1 MQKRKMSKFYCVK
14 VGHRPG
20 IYRSWAETEKHV
32 KGFSGAIHK
41 SFSTKIEALN
51 YLYDGN
57 VPPEMLEEKSL
68 IARSHETQ
76 HGEAIKLIP
85 TIQPLS
91 IKTED
96 EIELPMLGDKNE
108 LATKDR
114 SCLEI
119 KDRRMVIIYTDGSKR
134 TSVNHRG
141 SGCYCRFND
150 KDFGMSLPFTKE
162 LQIKYEIKDEDFDKL
177 SSPTLEYLALAEV
190 LWSFIQIKAEKFDIL
205 VVADYIG
212 VKCWTDGSWKAEVDY
227 VIKIRNVVKKI
238 IDFLATKQINVKI
251 RHVKGHSL
259 IFGNELSDLYAKN
272 VNYFTNL
279 PELVK
284 EISEKYH

>member
-1 MQKRKMSKFYCVK
+1 MSKFYAVK
-14 VGHRPG
+14 NGRKTG
-20 IYRSWAETEKHV
+20 LFTDWNSV
-32 KGFSGAIHK
+32 KASVNGFSGAIHK

-76 HGEAIKLIP
+76 HGEVVNLMP
-85 TIQPLS
+85 TIQAIP

-96 EIELPMLGDKNE
+96 EIELPLLGDKNE
-108 LATKDR
+108 LTIKDR

-119 KDRRMVIIYTDGSKR
+119 KDRRIVIIYTDGSKR
-134 TSVNHRG
+134 KSVSHRG

-238 IDFLATKQINVKI
+238 IDFLATKQITVKI